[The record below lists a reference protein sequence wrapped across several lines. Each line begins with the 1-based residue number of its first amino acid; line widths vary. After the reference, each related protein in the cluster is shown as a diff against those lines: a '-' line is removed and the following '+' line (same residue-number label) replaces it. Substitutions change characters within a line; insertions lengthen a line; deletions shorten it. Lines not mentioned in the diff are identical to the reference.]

1 MKKLFTLNLLKY
13 ALGLVLILNFSSC
26 SDELELI
33 DDSNQLIQ
41 ENGIIQD
48 TASKQQ
54 TQSSKTVAI
63 ATFFNVPELIC
74 AGEEAEFCFDAPIK
88 TNLQVQQW
96 DPIEGEWFPIYQK
109 SKSETN
115 PECFSYTFDAE
126 GEYQLRYKIGSGGF
140 TDVTVTVEDCS
151 NCDESFNYVDNKDD
165 TITFN
170 YTPAEDF
177 NNADLV
183 FTFAQGSYVSGLPE
197 GWTAH
202 GQTMQKTMNLVA
214 CTKYTWTVTL
224 VAKCS
229 GKSSQSNVWTDFKV
243 LPFDFNEETDS
254 DSNYSKKNENTPNII
269 FPCN

>member
-1 MKKLFTLNLLKY
+1 MKKLFSLNLLKY

-41 ENGIIQD
+41 ENAIIQD

-54 TQSSKTVAI
+54 TQSSKPPVAN

-74 AGEEAEFCFDAPIK
+74 AGEEAEFCFDAPIN

-140 TDVTVTVEDCS
+140 TEITVMVEDCIE
-151 NCDESFNYVDNKDD
+151 CKESFNYVKNEDG

-177 NNADLV
+177 INANLV
-183 FTFAQGSYVSGLPE
+183 FTFAQGVNVTGLD
-197 GWTAH
+197 GWSENGVTR
-202 GQTMQKTMNLVA
+202 QMEMSLDA
-214 CTKYTWTVTL
+214 CTTYSWTVTL
-224 VAKCS
+224 VPNCNGNS
-229 GKSSQSNVWTDFKV
+229 PNSNVWTDFKV
-243 LPFDFNEETDS
+243 DDS
-254 DSNYSKKNENTPNII
+254 SKKNISEPSPNITM
-269 FPCN
+269 PCS